1 MRIWTPFWKE
11 KHERFILGVVVVGFN
26 WLSWPYRDKKKC
38 LCGRCRTGILNVLL
52 TDELNINVA
61 VLGGEV

>member
-1 MRIWTPFWKE
+1 MNILSSAWWSWASTGSADRIGT
-11 KHERFILGVVVVGFN
+11 
-26 WLSWPYRDKKKC
+26 KKC